1 MSKSISQLQ
10 EELAAAKT
18 ALDVLQREHA
28 QLTQEAQLLRID
40 RRELFFSR
48 LFSGGYFWN
57 ASHIASHAAAEDIR
71 LDKPFFL
78 VIAARLEKWG
88 LYSEDIKNA
97 QEIHFIIRNALEY
110 QLPGNHV
117 SLFQGM
123 IAAVLNTAENYQ
135 KDIHPLLSHL
145 RQIIETLETEF
156 QITVSFAVSRIYS
169 SPMDISLAW
178 DDTQRVFEYQDTIAE
193 DVLVSAYQELSS
205 YHLKSAPI
213 SYVDIT
219 AKLNTSLRI
228 ADFEG
233 IRSILHELIDHEFG
247 ESKPTV
253 DILRFRTYGVVNT
266 LLYLIND
273 LRAVVG
279 NELIDQLD
287 AGPRLTRPMPF
298 SALVDEIDALLDE
311 LAALSSKKTETTLPA
326 WVTPVH
332 DYVCQNFKDP
342 NLSVG
347 SVSDAFHVTPT
358 YCSKQF
364 KERYGV
370 RLFDFIQLQRLEAA
384 KALLPTEKSLKD
396 ISVAVGFGCAL
407 TMTRAFKRYEGVA
420 PTHYRP

>member
-1 MSKSISQLQ
+1 MNTPISQLQ
-10 EELAAAKT
+10 SELNAAKAT
-18 ALDVLQREHA
+18 IDALREKNA

-57 ASHIASHAAAEDIR
+57 TSHIDAHAAAENIC

-88 LYSEDIKNA
+88 LYSEDMKSA

-110 QLPGNHV
+110 QLPDTHV

-123 IAAVLNTAENYQ
+123 VTAVLNTAVDYQ
-135 KDIHPLLSHL
+135 TNIHPLLSHL
-145 RQIIETLETEF
+145 REIIETLETEF
-156 QITVSFAVSRIYS
+156 QITISFAVSRIYS

-178 DDTQRVFEYQDTIAE
+178 EDTQRVFEYQDTIAE
-193 DVLVSAYQELSS
+193 DVLVSAYQDLSS

-247 ESKPTV
+247 EGKPTV

-279 NELIDQLD
+279 NELIDQLN
-287 AGPRLTRPMPF
+287 AGPRLTRPMSF

-311 LAALSSKKTETTLPA
+311 LAALSHQKTEATLPA

-332 DYVCQNFKDP
+332 DYVCEHFKDP

-364 KERYGV
+364 KQRYGV

-384 KALLPTEKSLKD
+384 KALLPSDKSFKD
-396 ISVAVGFGCAL
+396 ISVEVGFGCAL
-407 TMTRAFKRYEGVA
+407 TMTRAFKRYEGV
-420 PTHYRP
+420 PPNHYR

>member
-1 MSKSISQLQ
+1 MDTSISQLQ
-10 EELAAAKT
+10 AELNAAKAAADT
-18 ALDVLQREHA
+18 LREENA
-28 QLTQEAQLLRID
+28 QLAQENQLLRIE
-40 RRELFFSR
+40 RRDLFFSR
-48 LFSGGYFWN
+48 LFSGGYFWDIP
-57 ASHIASHAAAEDIR
+57 HITAHAAVEQIC
-71 LDKPFFL
+71 LEKPFFL
-78 VIAARLEKWG
+78 VIAARLETWG
-88 LYSEDIKNA
+88 LYSEDIKSA

-110 QLPGNHV
+110 QLYDCHV

-123 IAAVLNTAENYQ
+123 IAAVLNTAEDYRT
-135 KDIHPLLSHL
+135 DIHPLLSHL
-145 RQIIETLETEF
+145 RRIIETLETEF
-156 QITVSFAVSRIYS
+156 QITVSFAVSRVYS

-178 DDTQRVFEYQDTIAE
+178 EDTQRVFEYQDTIAE
-193 DVLVSAYQELSS
+193 DVLVSAYQDLSA

-233 IRSILHELIDHEFG
+233 IRAILHELIDHEFG
-247 ESKPTV
+247 EGKPTV

-287 AGPRLTRPMPF
+287 AGPRLTRPMSF

-311 LAALSSKKTETTLPA
+311 LAALSHKKTETSLPA

-332 DYVCQNFKDP
+332 DFVCQNFKDS

-384 KALLPTEKSLKD
+384 KALLPTDKSLKD
-396 ISVAVGFGCAL
+396 ISVEVGFGCAL
-407 TMTRAFKRYEGVA
+407 TMTRAFKRYEGV
-420 PTHYRP
+420 PPNHYRS